1 MTCGRKLEP
10 DEAGHHVRQHRAR
23 EAGVGVHVPVRSVR
37 PTGPPMAQAYGIW
50 LPLKLYSF
58 CYWAFDQF
66 CLNSRPVPLEIAGQM
81 QVTGAQYFKP
91 VAARAVESVIAA
103 PVGAVA
109 GGALNR
115 FEANRGDCNG

>member
-1 MTCGRKLEP
+1 
-10 DEAGHHVRQHRAR
+10 
-23 EAGVGVHVPVRSVR
+23 
-37 PTGPPMAQAYGIW
+37 MAQAYGMW

-81 QVTGAQYFKP
+81 QVIGAQYFKP
-91 VAARAVESVIAA
+91 NATRAVESVIAE
-103 PVGAVA
+103 PVGIVA

-115 FEANRGDCNG
+115 FEANRRKLNLTG

>member
-1 MTCGRKLEP
+1 M
-10 DEAGHHVRQHRAR
+10 
-23 EAGVGVHVPVRSVR
+23 
-37 PTGPPMAQAYGIW
+37 W

-66 CLNSRPVPLEIAGQM
+66 CLNSRPDPLEIAGQM

-91 VAARAVESVIAA
+91 NATRAVESVIAE
-103 PVGAVA
+103 PVGIVA

-115 FEANRGDCNG
+115 FEANRKKCNGY

>member
-1 MTCGRKLEP
+1 MFLGGLYGPP
-10 DEAGHHVRQHRAR
+10 D
-23 EAGVGVHVPVRSVR
+23 
-37 PTGPPMAQAYGIW
+37 PPMAQAYGLW

-81 QVTGAQYFKP
+81 QVTGATYYKP
-91 VAARAVESVIAA
+91 LAARAMESVIAV

-115 FEANRGDCNG
+115 FEANTRKCNG